1 MGYTDYYLTEKFRKE
16 TGRSI
21 STYIRDVKMAQ
32 ARVLLDTTDLSV
44 AEIADR
50 LAFNTPNY
58 FIQSFRSV
66 MGYPPDT
73 GNADRRKPAGIGTQN
88 RIDEGKGYAY
98 HISDR
103 NNKSCCM
110 GQKWLGTGPF
120 PWSRP
125 YSGENGKSVHVRR
138 NV

>member
-21 STYIRDVKMAQ
+21 STYIRDVKMAR

-66 MGYPPDT
+66 MGCTPARYRKR
-73 GNADRRKPAGIGTQN
+73 GSAEAGRDRDA
-88 RIDEGKGYAY
+88 E
-98 HISDR
+98 
-103 NNKSCCM
+103 
-110 GQKWLGTGPF
+110 
-120 PWSRP
+120 
-125 YSGENGKSVHVRR
+125 
-138 NV
+138 